1 MSSKICFNNL
11 LKFEVVKE
19 KIPHL
24 LFWADIL
31 KLLPFQIILF
41 LISFP

>member
-11 LKFEVVKE
+11 LKFDAVKE

-24 LFWADIL
+24 LFSADIL

-41 LISFP
+41 VISFP